1 MRHTN
6 LWGATVIISVK
17 GKILLGLPLL
27 FCGPVAIADEFH
39 YNNMLIGDRAAGM
52 GGAYTAISD
61 DATGLYYNP
70 AGIVFVGDKNFS
82 ASVNAFYSQ
91 TKKFDNVIGNKSF
104 ERNSSALLANYFGI
118 VKPFGRFKV
127 GFSYAVPDAVSENQ
141 NQEFISVSGTV
152 NRLIINLS
160 NRDSTYNVGPSIAT
174 EINDDLSIGL
184 TLYGHQRDVQLTINQ
199 FKENSDT
206 TTHWINNYFTLSEAG
221 VKPIL
226 GIAWSPAERI
236 SVGLSL
242 SRTFVFSSSS
252 TVQVTCW
259 DTAAT
264 EGCPNGDPTL
274 QRPSFSTGNSKREYP
289 TNLTIGAA
297 YFASKDFLLSA
308 DWSYHTAVN
317 DPTFGDKVATYN
329 LALGT
334 EYYINRKWAV
344 RAGLYT
350 NMANTPDIQ
359 EGVTNIEEQINLF
372 GLSMSLTNFSGS
384 SSVTVGGSINHGT
397 GKAQLLEGKGVQ
409 NASTLGWLIF
419 LSSSY

>member
-1 MRHTN
+1 M
-6 LWGATVIISVK
+6 IISSR
-17 GKILLGLPLL
+17 GKILLGLSL
-27 FCGPVAIADEFH
+27 FCCGTVAIADEFH

-91 TKKFDNVIGNKSF
+91 TKKFDNVIGNKSY

-141 NQEFISVSGTV
+141 NQEFTSVSDIV

-174 EINDDLSIGL
+174 EINDNLSIGL
-184 TLYGHQRDVQLTINQ
+184 TLYGHQRDMQLTVNQ
-199 FKENSDT
+199 FKENRDT
-206 TTHWINNYFTLSEAG
+206 TTRWINNYFTLSEAG
-221 VKPIL
+221 IKPIL
-226 GIAWSPAERI
+226 GVAWAPAEK
-236 SVGLSL
+236 VSL
-242 SRTFVFSSSS
+242 GVSMSKTFVLNSSS

-259 DTAAT
+259 DTGNIGT
-264 EGCPNGDPTL
+264 CPNGAAAPIL
-274 QRPSFSTGNSKREYP
+274 QRPSFSTGNAKREYP
-289 TNLTIGAA
+289 TNLAIGAA
-297 YFASKDFLLSA
+297 YFANRDLLISA

-317 DPTFGDKVATYN
+317 DSTFGDKVATYN

-344 RAGLYT
+344 RGGVYT
-350 NMANTPDIQ
+350 NFANTPNIQ
-359 EGVTNIEEQINLF
+359 AGVTNIEEHVNLY
-372 GLSMSLTNFSGS
+372 GLSLSLTNFSGS
-384 SSVTVGGSINHGT
+384 ASVTVGGSMNYGT
-397 GKAQLLEGKGVQ
+397 GQAQLVEGKGVQ
-409 NASTLGWLIF
+409 NASTLGWLMF